1 MLIGLRPAV
10 RRPRGCAEKKVRRG
24 AVVAGEEAL
33 VRLRMVV
40 MMEAIGRIGGGLTSG
55 WSGLW
60 MRVLRT

>member
-1 MLIGLRPAV
+1 VLIGLRPTV

-40 MMEAIGRIGGGLTSG
+40 MMEAIGRIGGG
-55 WSGLW
+55 
-60 MRVLRT
+60 